1 MRAHTLLRW
10 IAWAPLFV
18 AGSGVAAQDRVPGD
32 SIPADTLAA
41 QGAGGQEIVPGLSD
55 LAVRLGARGEF
66 GGDWTRFRPCDA
78 SLQVTCEP
86 GLIPQLQPQVQ
97 LSLESQ
103 GSIANRLFVGVD
115 YDQTREFSGANRFQ
129 VYYQGQPGEFL
140 QRLEVGDVTFA
151 LPETRFITRGIP
163 VGNFGVL
170 ASAQVGGARVQTVF
184 AQQQGQRRTREFR
197 LGGLG
202 TDAGVIYRDTLV
214 VDDADY
220 VEGQFFF
227 LVDPREIAGF
237 PHVDVL
243 ALRPTDAPVTLAPGT
258 APIQLYRMERDPVRR
273 QQVEGYIR
281 ADAVLERDGS
291 TVRESG
297 WFRYLRPGE
306 DYYIHSSGL
315 WIALRTPLRPG
326 EALGVAYIAKNG
338 ERIGD
343 YNPEV
348 LHNQGETPTLR
359 LIRATSAQHQPDRP
373 TWDMEMKQVY
383 RVSGSNDVDEYSLD
397 VSISLGEESGG
408 RVFRT
413 VPGKDPISFLRLF
426 GLDAQSPGERV
437 DRAAIFQAE
446 EELGEE
452 PGPGIQGTFL
462 VFPTLRP
469 FLEPPPVP
477 SEGLSAEETAELL
490 GTDVNHRIYEAL
502 DPLERSSGGLYRL
515 NISAEIRSSGVTSVF
530 SLGAFGMRE
539 GSERIFLGEQL
550 LQPFI
555 DYIVD
560 SRAGIVTLL
569 QPEALLSRSTSDVLR
584 VSWEEPGLF
593 QIAPT
598 SVLGLSAHLP
608 VSTWGGVDLI
618 GLYQLRREVVSRP
631 RLGAEP
637 PALGML
643 GIRSEIGAD
652 LPRLDAALNSLL
664 GSRAGTGSR
673 LSMEGEVALALP
685 DPNRSGDAYLD
696 DFDAGNERA
705 VSLVSNA
712 WFLGSAP
719 SYRDGAED
727 LLPPALDAFSAAPLV
742 WQHTWITRNVAGD
755 STGIFDGF
763 LPQEIDRQINVA
775 GTQTSEPGLRL
786 TFGDVSEPSTPG
798 ARWRSFT
805 TLLSPTGTDLTYTE
819 FLDFYVAGGD
829 SLTLV
834 LDLGTVS
841 EDSYFIDDSGQTTGT
856 QPESGRMWG
865 LGLLDQEADPLKGE
879 IWDPVAD
886 ERGVWAESC
895 LAEPGQI
902 YDLADANANCTRNNG
917 RRDTE
922 DLNGNEILDTS
933 ERTVRYVVRLDGS
946 SPYLARDKTATGTG
960 FRLYR
965 IPLRG
970 AQAITPS
977 GQFTAADWRAVQFL
991 RLTVAGPQPSTLTL
1005 ARMRLVGSRWV
1016 KRGVEGVL
1024 QGLGGDTLAVG
1035 GDLEV
1040 TPVSVLSEGSAYQAP
1055 PGVLGNLDDP
1065 AAAVSGRGVEFNEKS
1080 LGLRFR
1086 NLGSGDRVEV
1096 YNRFLQRPR
1105 SFLSYGEMRLWV
1117 VARSGSWNAGE
1128 PAQFFMKVGT
1138 DADNFYL
1145 YRSPLDPASDPDAVG
1160 AQDWL
1165 PERVIRFS
1173 EWMTLREQAERE
1185 LLEVE
1190 RDPDAPPVTVW
1201 SADSTYAVVLKDRAR
1216 APNLAAVRE
1225 VSIGVMNTGGSPV
1238 DGEVWVNE
1246 LRLGAGIR
1254 TPGTAQYLNMEID
1267 GGEAFQLRLDY
1278 SGQGPRFQELTVAPT
1293 YQADN
1298 DVSLSGTLQLGTL
1311 VPAEWGWDL
1320 PLSVAQRWSSR
1331 DPLFL
1336 EGTDL
1341 RTRDLERVRTSG
1353 FRETRVSVAFRPS
1366 GSTGNGIVDAALS
1379 GLDARFSFARSSGS
1393 SLTTENRA
1401 TVATGVVGYSW
1412 RPRSRTVPLVPGFL
1426 EPLIRILLP
1435 GVFVQRLMETRLQ
1448 WSPEE
1453 VSVRSGVTRRTLD
1466 VDRFEEI
1473 LTGQPPA
1480 GTGTAP
1486 ESWLDSSA
1494 RLALR
1499 PFQGLGMSLDMTTRR
1514 DLLDPLRGVR
1524 DPRVRPAVEAE
1535 RERFLGRD
1543 VGWETLREIVG
1554 RVTFQPRLPDWMR
1567 ANLGIQTR
1575 YVGER
1580 DPGLVTF
1587 ETDGDSVPVLLRNS
1601 GARRDLSGAFTVDP
1615 GTLLGELL
1623 GPEPEDRAR
1632 VWRWIGTLGGAVSP
1646 VTVSLQDGVTSRF
1659 DREPV
1664 DPGAAFQLG
1673 WGPSGSFEEIGDVRA
1688 TTLVDR
1694 RGLSSGSGLRLPG
1707 SFFFNVNYLEDRIRA
1722 VDRRSDRNAYSTT
1735 WPDLRFG
1742 VSTLPIPAA
1751 WRSRLPELS
1760 INVGLQENRQDISF
1774 GGGTFQ
1780 RRIRVDRSIPIEV
1793 AAEWPSGLVARY
1805 RGRIGRGKGDDPTG
1819 VTERD
1824 LFEHGFSLETRL
1836 APRGGLA
1843 ERIEEPLR
1851 LSILLEY
1858 GGSTECRIVTGQM
1871 ACVDF
1876 IDQVNRSASFT
1887 LDGRISGVEVGVQMS
1902 LVDRRSFTDLRNGF
1916 TQFQLGIWGRMVFES
1931 GPVGRLQPRR
1941 EPF

>member
-1 MRAHTLLRW
+1 VAWLPFLLLGT
-10 IAWAPLFV
+10 A
-18 AGSGVAAQDRVPGD
+18 VAAQNGAPGD
-32 SIPADTLAA
+32 SVAADTTDTGA
-41 QGAGGQEIVPGLSD
+41 AGGQQAPPGLSD
-55 LAVRLGARGEF
+55 LAVRFGARGEF

-78 SLQVTCEP
+78 SLQLTCEP

-97 LSLESQ
+97 FSLESK
-103 GSIANRLFVGVD
+103 GSIANRLFVDVD

-129 VYYQGQPGEFL
+129 VYYQGQPGELL
-140 QRLEVGDVTFA
+140 QRFEVGDVTFA
-151 LPETRFITRGIP
+151 LPPTRFITRGIP

-170 ASAQVGGARVQTVF
+170 ARAEIGGAEVQTVF

-214 VDDADY
+214 LDDADY
-220 VEGQFFF
+220 VQGQFFF
-227 LVDPREIAGF
+227 LVDPREISGY
-237 PHVDVL
+237 PHLDVL
-243 ALRPTDAPVTLAPGT
+243 ALRPTDAPASVAPGT

-281 ADAVLERDGS
+281 ADAVLDRDGA

-306 DYYIHSSGL
+306 DYYTHSSGL

-326 EALGVAYIAKNG
+326 EALGVAYVSQNG
-338 ERIGD
+338 QVVGD

-348 LHNQGETPTLR
+348 VQNKGGTPTLH
-359 LIRATSAQHQPDRP
+359 LIRATAAQHQPDRP
-373 TWDMEMKQVY
+373 TWDQEMKQVY
-383 RVSGSNDVDEYSLD
+383 RVSGSDDVDEYSLD
-397 VSISLGEESGG
+397 VTISLGEESGG
-408 RVFRT
+408 RVFRE
-413 VPGKDPISFLRLF
+413 VPGGEPLSFLRLF
-426 GLDAQSPGERV
+426 GLDSQSPGERV
-437 DRAAIFQAE
+437 DRAAIFQGE
-446 EELGEE
+446 EELGDD

-477 SEGLSAEETAELL
+477 SEGLSAEETAALL
-490 GTDVNHRIYEAL
+490 GGDVNRRIYEAL
-502 DPLERSSGGLYRL
+502 DPLERSTGGLYRL
-515 NISAEIRSSGVTSVF
+515 NMSAEVRSSGVASVF

-539 GSERIFLGEQL
+539 GSERIFLGERL

-555 DYIVD
+555 DYIIDPRV
-560 SRAGIVTLL
+560 GIVTLL

-593 QIAPT
+593 QVAPT

-618 GLYQLRREVVSRP
+618 GLYQLQRQVVSRP
-631 RLGAEP
+631 RFGAEP
-637 PALGML
+637 PAMGML
-643 GIRSEIGAD
+643 GIRSEMSRD
-652 LPRLDAALNSLL
+652 LPGLDAALSSLL
-664 GSRAGTGSR
+664 GPRGGAGSRAA
-673 LSMEGEVALALP
+673 LEGEIAVALP

-696 DFDAGNERA
+696 DFDAGNERT
-705 VSLVSNA
+705 VSLLSNA
-712 WFLGSAP
+712 WLLGSAP

-727 LLPPALDAFSAAPLV
+727 RLPPVLDEMSAAPLV
-742 WQHTWITRNVAGD
+742 WQHTWITRSVAGD
-755 STGIFDGF
+755 SVGIFDGF

-786 TFGDVSEPSTPG
+786 TFGNVSEPATPG

-841 EDSYFIDDSGQTTGT
+841 EDAYFIDSAGRTTGT
-856 QPESGRMWG
+856 QKGSGRMWG

-879 IWDPVAD
+879 IWDPIAD
-886 ERGVWAESC
+886 GRGVWDESC
-895 LAEPGQI
+895 LADPGRV
-902 YDLADANANCTRNNG
+902 YDLADPNADCTRGNG

-922 DLNGNEILDTS
+922 DLNGNEVLDTA

-946 SPYLARDKTATGTG
+946 SPYLARDRAATGTG

-970 AQAITPS
+970 PQAITPD

-1040 TPVSVLSEGSAYQAP
+1040 TPVSVLTEGSAYQAP

-1065 AAAVSGRGVEFNEKS
+1065 GAAVSGRGVEFNEKS

-1086 NLGSGDRVEV
+1086 SLGPGDRVEV

-1117 VARSGSWNAGE
+1117 VARSGSWSATD
-1128 PAQFFMKVGT
+1128 PAEFFVKVGT
-1138 DADNFYL
+1138 DAENFYL
-1145 YRSPLDPASDPDAVG
+1145 YRSPVDPVSNAGAVQT
-1160 AQDWL
+1160 QDWL
-1165 PERVIRFS
+1165 PERLIRFS
-1173 EWMTLREQAERE
+1173 EWMSLREEAERE
-1185 LLEVE
+1185 LLRVE

-1225 VSIGVMNTGGSPV
+1225 ISIGVMNSGDFPV
-1238 DGEVWVNE
+1238 DGEIWVNE

-1267 GGEAFQLRLDY
+1267 GGDVFQARLDY
-1278 SGQGPRFQELTVAPT
+1278 SGQGPRFQELSEAPT
-1293 YQADN
+1293 YQSDN
-1298 DVSLSGTLQLGTL
+1298 DVALSGTVQLGAL
-1311 VPAEWGWDL
+1311 VPSQWGWDL
-1320 PLSVAQRWSSR
+1320 PLSVSRRWSGR

-1341 RTRDLERVRTSG
+1341 RTRHLEGVRTSG
-1353 FRETRVSVAFRPS
+1353 FNETRVSLSFRPS
-1366 GSTGNGIVDAALS
+1366 GSTGSGIVDATLS
-1379 GLDARFSFARSSGS
+1379 GLDARLSFTRSSGS
-1393 SLTTENRA
+1393 SLTTESRT

-1412 RPRSRTVPLVPGFL
+1412 RPRPRTVSLVPDFL
-1426 EPLIRILLP
+1426 EPLVRILLP
-1435 GVFVQRLMETRLQ
+1435 GAFAQRLLDTRVR

-1453 VSVRSGVTRRTLD
+1453 LGVRSGLTRRTLD

-1473 LTGQPPA
+1473 LNGSPPA
-1480 GTGTAP
+1480 GTGSAP

-1499 PFQGLGMSLDMTTRR
+1499 PFRGLGLSLDMTTRR
-1514 DLLDPLRGVR
+1514 DLLDPLQGVR

-1535 RERFLGRD
+1535 REKFLGRD

-1580 DPGLVTF
+1580 DPGLVAF
-1587 ETDGDSVPVLLRNS
+1587 ATDGDSTAVLLRNS
-1601 GARRDLSGAFTVDP
+1601 GARRDMSGSVTVDP
-1615 GTLLGELL
+1615 RTLLDGLL
-1623 GPEPEDRAR
+1623 GPQPEDRDRA
-1632 VWRWIGTLGGAVSP
+1632 WRWIGTLGGAVSP
-1646 VTVSLQDGVTSRF
+1646 MTLSVQDGVTSRF

-1664 DPGAAFQLG
+1664 DPGAGFQLG
-1673 WGPSGSFEEIGDVRA
+1673 WGRSGSFEELDDVRA
-1688 TTLVDR
+1688 TTLVNR
-1694 RGLSSGSGLRLPG
+1694 HGLSSGSGLRLPG
-1707 SFFFNVNYLEDRIRA
+1707 TFFLNVNYLEDRVRA
-1722 VDRRSDRNAYSTT
+1722 VDRRSDRNAYSST
-1735 WPDLRFG
+1735 WPDIRIG
-1742 VSTLPIPAA
+1742 ASSLPLPEA

-1760 INVGLQENRQDISF
+1760 VNIGIQENRQDISF

-1780 RRIRVDRSIPIEV
+1780 RRIRVDRAIPIEV
-1793 AAEWPSGLVARY
+1793 AAGWRSGLVARY

-1819 VTERD
+1819 VTQRD

-1843 ERIEEPLR
+1843 ERIQEPLR
-1851 LSILLEY
+1851 LSILVEY
-1858 GGSTECRIVTGQM
+1858 DGNTECRIVTGQL

-1876 IDQVNRSASFT
+1876 IDQVNRAASFT
-1887 LDGRISGVEVGVQMS
+1887 LDGRISGAEVGVQMS
-1902 LVDRRSFTDLRNGF
+1902 IVDRRSFTDIQNGY

-1931 GPVGRLQPRR
+1931 GPIERLQQRS